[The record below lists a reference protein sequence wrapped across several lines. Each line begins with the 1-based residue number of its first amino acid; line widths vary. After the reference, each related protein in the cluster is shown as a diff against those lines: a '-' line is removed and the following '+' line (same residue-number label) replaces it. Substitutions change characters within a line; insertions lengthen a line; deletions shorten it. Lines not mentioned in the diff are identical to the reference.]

1 MKGWGLSV
9 PAAPALAPRQE
20 PAGWKAGSCTWS
32 LAANQLSRP
41 PNPALSALSRR
52 CEMAAFKGR
61 RLLLWHGRCWFSQA
75 EPPVPPQPPDS
86 LYPPI
91 VASATAKSKAAKRR
105 RLEHF
110 NQQVH
115 AAASIEEKLQL
126 YGKLQRPKYMVYPQT
141 FALNA
146 DRWYRS
152 FTNTVFVPGLPP
164 RAASAAAKAP
174 GAAAPEAAK
183 TPAGAAPEAAKAPEP
198 GTEAPEAVKAPEPA
212 VGARAPYLDVGELRS
227 LVCDA
232 LLQESFY
239 QHKERPFLYR
249 DQDHT
254 PGPFLTQLVST
265 LAAFLSTRNPLL
277 AASSLDLK
285 PEVNYYWHRGE
296 EVVVRGYRKGRVDPV
311 RFQIDDNPHL
321 QIRVPK
327 QLPEIVPLESDLGDV
342 PVIDHKPSKLPL
354 FKRQYENKVFIG
366 SKVADPCCYG
376 HTQFHLIP
384 DKLKRQRFIR
394 ANLEDQIEVLYRAN
408 GIASLFAWTAAQAMY
423 QGFWS
428 EADVTRPF
436 VSQAVVTDGKY
447 FAFFCYQ
454 LNTLALTAETIQNNP
469 RKNICWGTDSKP
481 LYDVVEDG
489 SVKGFNDE
497 VLFNLVRF
505 LLNRPREL

>member
-1 MKGWGLSV
+1 GRRWFSETVLV
-9 PAAPALAPRQE
+9 APAP
-20 PAGWKAGSCTWS
+20 PAS
-32 LAANQLSRP
+32 P
-41 PNPALSALSRR
+41 
-52 CEMAAFKGR
+52 
-61 RLLLWHGRCWFSQA
+61 
-75 EPPVPPQPPDS
+75 
-86 LYPPI
+86 LYPPV
-91 VASATAKSKAAKRR
+91 VASVTAKSKAAKSR
-105 RLEHF
+105 RLQRFKER
-110 NQQVH
+110 VH
-115 AAASIEEKLQL
+115 AAATVEEKLRL

-152 FTNTVFVPGLPP
+152 FTKTVLVPGMPP
-164 RAASAAAKAP
+164 RAAAARPPAAAAGTTPEAGRAPELGAEAP
-174 GAAAPEAAK
+174 GAAEAAK
-183 TPAGAAPEAAKAPEP
+183 TAEAAAGA
-198 GTEAPEAVKAPEPA
+198 V
-212 VGARAPYLDVGELRS
+212 PYLDVGELRS
-227 LVCDA
+227 LACDA

-239 QHKERPFLYR
+239 QNKKRPFLYR

-265 LAAFLSTRNPLL
+265 LAAFLSGRNPLL
-277 AASSLDLK
+277 AASSLDLN
-285 PEVNYYWHRGE
+285 PQVNYYWHHGE
-296 EVVVRGYRKGRVDPV
+296 EVVVHGHRKGRVDPV
-311 RFQIDDNPHL
+311 RFQIDDKPHL

-327 QLPEIVPLESDLGDV
+327 QLPEVVPLESDLGDV

-354 FKRQYENKVFIG
+354 FKKQYENKVFIG

-376 HTQFHLIP
+376 HTQFHLLP
-384 DKLKRQRFIR
+384 DKLKRERFIKQR
-394 ANLEDQIEVLYRAN
+394 LEDQIEVVYRSN

-454 LNTLALTAETIQNNP
+454 LNTLALTAETIKNNP

-489 SVKGFNDE
+489 NVKGFNDE
-497 VLFNLVRF
+497 VLLHLVRF
-505 LLNRPREL
+505 LLNRPKEL

>member
-1 MKGWGLSV
+1 MAVLGGWRL
-9 PAAPALAPRQE
+9 L
-20 PAGWKAGSCTWS
+20 
-32 LAANQLSRP
+32 RP
-41 PNPALSALSRR
+41 
-52 CEMAAFKGR
+52 GR
-61 RLLLWHGRCWFSQA
+61 RWFS
-75 EPPVPPQPPDS
+75 ETVVGVPSPPGSP
-86 LYPPI
+86 LYPPV
-91 VASATAKSKAAKRR
+91 VASITAKSKAAKSR
-105 RLEHF
+105 RLQRF
-110 NQQVH
+110 NQRVH
-115 AAASIEEKLQL
+115 AAATVEEKLRL
-126 YGKLQRPKYMVYPQT
+126 YGKLQRPKYVVYPQT

-152 FTNTVFVPGLPP
+152 FTRTVLVPGMPP
-164 RAASAAAKAP
+164 RRTAAKRPVAPVGATLGAGRAPERGAETPAAAEARGAAEAP
-174 GAAAPEAAK
+174 GAAA
-183 TPAGAAPEAAKAPEP
+183 GAASHI
-198 GTEAPEAVKAPEPA
+198 GI
-212 VGARAPYLDVGELRS
+212 GELRS

-239 QHKERPFLYR
+239 QNKKRPFLYR
-249 DQDHT
+249 DQDQT

-265 LAAFLSTRNPLL
+265 LAASLSGRNPLL
-277 AASSLDLK
+277 AASSLDLS
-285 PEVNYYWHRGE
+285 PEVNYYWRHGE
-296 EVVVRGYRKGRVDPV
+296 EVVVHGHRKDRVDPV

-327 QLPEIVPLESDLGDV
+327 QLPEVVPLESDLGDV

-354 FKRQYENKVFIG
+354 FKKQYENKVFIG

-376 HTQFHLIP
+376 HTQFHLLP
-384 DKLKRQRFIR
+384 DKLKRERFIR
-394 ANLEDQIEVLYRAN
+394 DRLEDQIEVVYRSN

-454 LNTLALTAETIQNNP
+454 LNTLALTAETIKNNP

-489 SVKGFNDE
+489 NVKGFNDE
-497 VLFNLVRF
+497 VLLQLVRF
-505 LLNRPREL
+505 LLNRPKEL

>member
-1 MKGWGLSV
+1 
-9 PAAPALAPRQE
+9 
-20 PAGWKAGSCTWS
+20 
-32 LAANQLSRP
+32 
-41 PNPALSALSRR
+41 
-52 CEMAAFKGR
+52 
-61 RLLLWHGRCWFSQA
+61 
-75 EPPVPPQPPDS
+75 
-86 LYPPI
+86 
-91 VASATAKSKAAKRR
+91 
-105 RLEHF
+105 F
-110 NQQVH
+110 NQRVH
-115 AAASIEEKLQL
+115 AAASIEEKLRL
-126 YGKLQRPKYMVYPQT
+126 YGQLQRPKYMIYPQT

-152 FTNTVFVPGLPP
+152 FTKTVFLPGLPP
-164 RAASAAAKAP
+164 RRAPAAVQAP

-183 TPAGAAPEAAKAPEP
+183 AAEGAAPQAAEAADPGAAAPGAAKTPAPAAGAAP
-198 GTEAPEAVKAPEPA
+198 
-212 VGARAPYLDVGELRS
+212 YLDMGELRS
-227 LVCDA
+227 LACDA

-239 QHKERPFLYR
+239 QNKKRPFLYR

-265 LAAFLSTRNPLL
+265 LAAFLCGRNPLL
-277 AASSLDLK
+277 AAASLDLN
-285 PEVNYYWHRGE
+285 PEVNYYWHHGE
-296 EVVVRGYRKGRVDPV
+296 EVIVHGHRKGRVDPV

-327 QLPEIVPLESDLGDV
+327 QLPEFVPLESDLGDV

-354 FKRQYENKVFIG
+354 FKKQYENKVFIG

-384 DKLKRQRFIR
+384 DKLKRERFIR
-394 ANLEDQIEVLYRAN
+394 ADLEDQIEVVYRAN

-447 FAFFCYQ
+447 FAFFCFQ
-454 LNTLALTAETIQNNP
+454 LNTLALTVETIQNNP

-497 VLFNLVRF
+497 VLLQLVRF
-505 LLNRPREL
+505 LLNRPKEL

>member
-1 MKGWGLSV
+1 
-9 PAAPALAPRQE
+9 
-20 PAGWKAGSCTWS
+20 
-32 LAANQLSRP
+32 
-41 PNPALSALSRR
+41 
-52 CEMAAFKGR
+52 MAASRGR
-61 RLLLWHGRCWFSQA
+61 RLLGQGRCWFSQTESA
-75 EPPVPPQPPDS
+75 APPQPADS
-86 LYPPI
+86 LYPPV

-110 NQQVH
+110 HQRVH
-115 AAASIEEKLQL
+115 AAASVEEKLRL
-126 YGKLQRPKYMVYPQT
+126 YGQRQRPKYMVYPQT

-152 FTNTVFVPGLPP
+152 FTKTVFLPGLPP
-164 RAASAAAKAP
+164 RAVPAAVKAP
-174 GAAAPEAAK
+174 GVV
-183 TPAGAAPEAAKAPEP
+183 APEAAKAPEP
-198 GTEAPEAVKAPEPA
+198 AAAVAPEAAEAPEPGTAAPAAAKTPEPA
-212 VGARAPYLDVGELRS
+212 AGAAPCLDMGELRS
-227 LVCDA
+227 LACDA

-239 QHKERPFLYR
+239 QNKKRPFLYR

-265 LAAFLSTRNPLL
+265 LAASLCGRNPLL

-285 PEVNYYWHRGE
+285 PEVHYYWHHGE
-296 EVVVRGYRKGRVDPV
+296 EVVVHGHRKGRVDPV
-311 RFQIDDNPHL
+311 RFQIDDKPHL

-327 QLPEIVPLESDLGDV
+327 QLPEIVLLESDLGDV

-354 FKRQYENKVFIG
+354 FKKQYENKVFIG

-384 DKLKRQRFIR
+384 DKLNRKRFIR
-394 ANLEDQIEVLYRAN
+394 ANLEDQIEVVYRAN

-423 QGFWS
+423 QGFWN

-481 LYDVVEDG
+481 LYDVVENG

-497 VLFNLVRF
+497 VLLQLVHF
-505 LLNRPREL
+505 LLNRPKEL

>member
-1 MKGWGLSV
+1 
-9 PAAPALAPRQE
+9 A
-20 PAGWKAGSCTWS
+20 S
-32 LAANQLSRP
+32 L
-41 PNPALSALSRR
+41 
-52 CEMAAFKGR
+52 
-61 RLLLWHGRCWFSQA
+61 
-75 EPPVPPQPPDS
+75 
-86 LYPPI
+86 
-91 VASATAKSKAAKRR
+91 TAKSKAAQQRR
-105 RLEHF
+105 RERF
-110 NQQVH
+110 KQQVH
-115 AAASIEEKLQL
+115 EAATVEEKLRL

-152 FTNTVFVPGLPP
+152 FTNTVFVSGMAP
-164 RAASAAAKAP
+164 RAAAVPGAAPEAGGAP
-174 GAAAPEAAK
+174 GAAAVLPGAATTPEPEA
-183 TPAGAAPEAAKAPEP
+183 G
-198 GTEAPEAVKAPEPA
+198 EAPH
-212 VGARAPYLDVGELRS
+212 LDVGELRS
-227 LVCDA
+227 LACDA

-239 QHKERPFLYR
+239 QNKKRPFLYR

-265 LAAFLSTRNPLL
+265 LAACLSGRNPLL
-277 AASSLDLK
+277 SASCLDLK
-285 PEVNYYWHRGE
+285 PEVNYYWHHGE
-296 EVVVRGYRKGRVDPV
+296 EVVLHGHRKGRVDPV
-311 RFQIDDNPHL
+311 RFQIDDHPHL

-327 QLPEIVPLESDLGDV
+327 QLPEVVSLESDLGDV
-342 PVIDHKPSKLPL
+342 PVINHKPSKLPL
-354 FKRQYENKVFIG
+354 FKKQYENKVFIG

-384 DKLKRQRFIR
+384 DRLKRERLIKAR
-394 ANLEDQIEVLYRAN
+394 LEDHIEVVYRSN

-454 LNTLALTAETIQNNP
+454 LNTLALTAETIKNNP

-489 SVKGFNDE
+489 NVKGFNDE
-497 VLFNLVRF
+497 VLLHLVRF
-505 LLNRPREL
+505 LLNRPKEL

>member
-1 MKGWGLSV
+1 
-9 PAAPALAPRQE
+9 
-20 PAGWKAGSCTWS
+20 
-32 LAANQLSRP
+32 
-41 PNPALSALSRR
+41 
-52 CEMAAFKGR
+52 MAASRGR
-61 RLLLWHGRCWFSQA
+61 RLLWQGRCWFSQT
-75 EPPVPPQPPDS
+75 EPVVPPPSPDS

-110 NQQVH
+110 KQQVH
-115 AAASIEEKLQL
+115 AAASIEEKLRL

-152 FTNTVFVPGLPP
+152 FTKTVFVPGLPP
-164 RAASAAAKAP
+164 RPAPAAARAPAAVAPEDAKAP
-174 GAAAPEAAK
+174 EGASPQAVRAPQPAAAAPAAAK
-183 TPAGAAPEAAKAPEP
+183 TPEGAAGAAP
-198 GTEAPEAVKAPEPA
+198 
-212 VGARAPYLDVGELRS
+212 YLDMGQLRS
-227 LVCDA
+227 LACDA

-239 QHKERPFLYR
+239 QNKKRPFLYR

-265 LAAFLSTRNPLL
+265 LAAFLCGRNPLL

-285 PEVNYYWHRGE
+285 PEVNYYWHHGE
-296 EVVVRGYRKGRVDPV
+296 EVVVHGYRKGRVDPV

-327 QLPEIVPLESDLGDV
+327 QLPEFVPLESDLGDV

-354 FKRQYENKVFIG
+354 FKKQYENKVFIG

-384 DKLKRQRFIR
+384 DKLKRERFIR
-394 ANLEDQIEVLYRAN
+394 ANLEDQIEVVYRAN

-454 LNTLALTAETIQNNP
+454 LNTLALTAETIQNSP

-497 VLFNLVRF
+497 VLLQLVRF
-505 LLNRPREL
+505 LLNRPKEL

>member
-1 MKGWGLSV
+1 
-9 PAAPALAPRQE
+9 
-20 PAGWKAGSCTWS
+20 
-32 LAANQLSRP
+32 
-41 PNPALSALSRR
+41 
-52 CEMAAFKGR
+52 
-61 RLLLWHGRCWFSQA
+61 LLWHGRRWFSQA
-75 EPPVPPQPPDS
+75 EPAVLPQPPDS

-105 RLEHF
+105 RLELFH
-110 NQQVH
+110 QRVH
-115 AAASIEEKLQL
+115 GAASIEQKLRL
-126 YGKLQRPKYMVYPQT
+126 YGQLQRPKYMVYPQT

-152 FTNTVFVPGLPP
+152 FTKTVFVPGLPP
-164 RAASAAAKAP
+164 RAA
-174 GAAAPEAAK
+174 
-183 TPAGAAPEAAKAPEP
+183 PEAAKAPEGAAEVAAKAPALGTADP
-198 GTEAPEAVKAPEPA
+198 GAVKTPEPA
-212 VGARAPYLDVGELRS
+212 AGAAPYLDVGELRS
-227 LVCDA
+227 LACNA

-239 QHKERPFLYR
+239 QNKKRPHLYR
-249 DQDHT
+249 SQDHT
-254 PGPFLTQLVST
+254 PGPFLTQLVAT
-265 LAAFLSTRNPLL
+265 LTASLSSRNPLL

-285 PEVNYYWHRGE
+285 PEVNYYWHHGE
-296 EVVVRGYRKGRVDPV
+296 EVVVHGHRKGRVDPV
-311 RFQIDDNPHL
+311 RFQIDDKPHL

-354 FKRQYENKVFIG
+354 FKKQYENKVFIG

-384 DKLKRQRFIR
+384 DKLKRERFIR
-394 ANLEDQIEVLYRAN
+394 ACLEDQIEVVYRAN

-423 QGFWS
+423 QGFWN

-481 LYDVVEDG
+481 LYDVVENG
-489 SVKGFNDE
+489 TVKGFNDE
-497 VLFNLVRF
+497 VLFQLVRF
-505 LLNRPREL
+505 LLNRPKEL

>member
-1 MKGWGLSV
+1 
-9 PAAPALAPRQE
+9 
-20 PAGWKAGSCTWS
+20 
-32 LAANQLSRP
+32 
-41 PNPALSALSRR
+41 
-52 CEMAAFKGR
+52 MAASKGQR
-61 RLLLWHGRCWFSQA
+61 VLWHGRCWFSQA
-75 EPPVPPQPPDS
+75 ESAVPPQPPDS

-91 VASATAKSKAAKRR
+91 VASFTAKSKASKRR

-110 NQQVH
+110 KQRVH
-115 AAASIEEKLQL
+115 AAASVEEKLRL
-126 YGKLQRPKYMVYPQT
+126 YGLLQRPKYMVYPQT

-152 FTNTVFVPGLPP
+152 FTKTVFVPGLPR
-164 RAASAAAKAP
+164 RAAPAATKAPGTVAPKAAKGPEGPAGVAP
-174 GAAAPEAAK
+174 GAAK
-183 TPAGAAPEAAKAPEP
+183 TPEPGTAAPGPAKAPEP
-198 GTEAPEAVKAPEPA
+198 AAGV
-212 VGARAPYLDVGELRS
+212 APYLDLGELRS
-227 LVCDA
+227 LACDA

-239 QHKERPFLYR
+239 QTKKRPFLYR

-265 LAAFLSTRNPLL
+265 LAASLCGRNPLL

-285 PEVNYYWHRGE
+285 PEVNYYWHHGE
-296 EVVVRGYRKGRVDPV
+296 EVVVHGYRKGRVDPV
-311 RFQIDDNPHL
+311 RFQIDDKPHL

-327 QLPEIVPLESDLGDV
+327 QLPEIVPLDSDIGDV

-354 FKRQYENKVFIG
+354 FKKQYENKVFIG

-384 DKLKRQRFIR
+384 DKLRRQRYVR

-408 GIASLFAWTAAQAMY
+408 GVASLFAWTAAQAMY
-423 QGFWS
+423 QGFWN

-454 LNTLALTAETIQNNP
+454 LNTLALTVETIRNNP

-489 SVKGFNDE
+489 NVKGFNDE
-497 VLFNLVRF
+497 VLIQLVRF
-505 LLNRPREL
+505 LLNRPKEL

>member
-1 MKGWGLSV
+1 
-9 PAAPALAPRQE
+9 
-20 PAGWKAGSCTWS
+20 
-32 LAANQLSRP
+32 
-41 PNPALSALSRR
+41 
-52 CEMAAFKGR
+52 MAASRGR
-61 RLLLWHGRCWFSQA
+61 RLLWHGRCWFSQT
-75 EPPVPPQPPDS
+75 ESTIPPPPPPDS

-110 NQQVH
+110 NQRVH
-115 AAASIEEKLQL
+115 AAASIEEKLRL
-126 YGKLQRPKYMVYPQT
+126 YGQLQRPKYMVYPQT

-146 DRWYRS
+146 DRWYQS
-152 FTNTVFVPGLPP
+152 FTKTVFVPGLPP
-164 RAASAAAKAP
+164 RAAPAAAKAP
-174 GAAAPEAAK
+174 GPVTPTAAKAPEAV
-183 TPAGAAPEAAKAPEP
+183 GPEAAKAPEGAGP
-198 GTEAPEAVKAPEPA
+198 QATKSPEP
-212 VGARAPYLDVGELRS
+212 GAAAPAAAKTPEVAAGAAPYLDVGQLRS
-227 LVCDA
+227 VACDA

-239 QHKERPFLYR
+239 QNKKRPALYR
-249 DQDHT
+249 DQEHT

-265 LAAFLSTRNPLL
+265 LAAFLCGRNPLL
-277 AASSLDLK
+277 AASSLDLN
-285 PEVNYYWHRGE
+285 PEVNYYWHHGE
-296 EVVVRGYRKGRVDPV
+296 EVVVHGHRKGRVDPV

-327 QLPEIVPLESDLGDV
+327 QLPEFVPLESDLGDV
-342 PVIDHKPSKLPL
+342 PIIAHKPSKLPL
-354 FKRQYENKVFIG
+354 FKKQYENKVFIG

-384 DKLKRQRFIR
+384 DKLKRERFVR
-394 ANLEDQIEVLYRAN
+394 ANLEDQIEVVYRSN

-454 LNTLALTAETIQNNP
+454 LNTLALTVETIQNNP

-497 VLFNLVRF
+497 VLIQLVQF
-505 LLNRPREL
+505 LLNRPRDL

>member
-1 MKGWGLSV
+1 
-9 PAAPALAPRQE
+9 
-20 PAGWKAGSCTWS
+20 
-32 LAANQLSRP
+32 
-41 PNPALSALSRR
+41 
-52 CEMAAFKGR
+52 MAASGAR
-61 RLLLWHGRCWFSQA
+61 RVLWHGRRWCSQMESA
-75 EPPVPPQPPDS
+75 VPTQPPGP

-110 NQQVH
+110 NQRVH
-115 AAASIEEKLQL
+115 GAASIEEKLRL

-152 FTNTVFVPGLPP
+152 FTKTVFVPGLPP

-174 GAAAPEAAK
+174 GAVAPEAA
-183 TPAGAAPEAAKAPEP
+183 AGAAPEAARAPEP
-198 GTEAPEAVKAPEPA
+198 GTAAPDTAKTPA
-212 VGARAPYLDVGELRS
+212 AGAAPYLDMGELRS
-227 LVCDA
+227 LACDA

-239 QHKERPFLYR
+239 QNKKRPLLYR

-254 PGPFLTQLVST
+254 PGPFLTHLVST
-265 LAAFLSTRNPLL
+265 LATFLCGRNPLL

-285 PEVNYYWHRGE
+285 PEVNYYWHHGE
-296 EVVVRGYRKGRVDPV
+296 EVVVHGHRKGRVDPV
-311 RFQIDDNPHL
+311 RFQIDDHPHL

-354 FKRQYENKVFIG
+354 FKKQYENKVFIG

-384 DKLKRQRFIR
+384 DKLKRERFVR
-394 ANLEDQIEVLYRAN
+394 AHLEDQIEVLYRAN

-454 LNTLALTAETIQNNP
+454 LNTLALTVETIRNNP

-497 VLFNLVRF
+497 VMRQLVRF
-505 LLNRPREL
+505 LLNRPKEL

>member
-1 MKGWGLSV
+1 MAV
-9 PAAPALAPRQE
+9 PR
-20 PAGWKAGSCTWS
+20 
-32 LAANQLSRP
+32 
-41 PNPALSALSRR
+41 
-52 CEMAAFKGR
+52 GR
-61 RLLLWHGRCWFSQA
+61 RLLWYGRCWFSQVESA
-75 EPPVPPQPPDS
+75 VPPQPPDS

-91 VASATAKSKAAKRR
+91 VASATAKSKVAKRR
-105 RLEHF
+105 RLEYF
-110 NQQVH
+110 KQRVH
-115 AAASIEEKLQL
+115 GAASIEEKLRL
-126 YGKLQRPKYMVYPQT
+126 YGQLQRPKYMVYPQT

-152 FTNTVFVPGLPP
+152 FTKTVFVPGLPP
-164 RAASAAAKAP
+164 KAASAAAKAP
-174 GAAAPEAAK
+174 GAVAPEAAK
-183 TPAGAAPEAAKAPEP
+183 PPPGVAPEASRAAEPAAAAAKTPEPAAGAAP
-198 GTEAPEAVKAPEPA
+198 
-212 VGARAPYLDVGELRS
+212 YLDLGELRS
-227 LVCDA
+227 LACDA

-239 QHKERPFLYR
+239 QNKKRPYLCR
-249 DQDHT
+249 DNDHR

-265 LAAFLSTRNPLL
+265 LAAFLSGRNPLL

-285 PEVNYYWHRGE
+285 PEVNYYWHHGE
-296 EVVVRGYRKGRVDPV
+296 EVVVHGHRKGRVDPV

-321 QIRVPK
+321 QIRIPK
-327 QLPEIVPLESDLGDV
+327 QLPEVVPLESDLGDV

-354 FKRQYENKVFIG
+354 FKKQYENKVFIG

-384 DKLKRQRFIR
+384 DKLKRERFIR
-394 ANLEDQIEVLYRAN
+394 AHLEDQIEVVYRAN

-436 VSQAVVTDGKY
+436 VSQAVVTDGRY

-454 LNTLALTAETIQNNP
+454 LNTLALTVETIQNNP

-497 VLFNLVRF
+497 VLLQLVRF
-505 LLNRPREL
+505 LLNRPKEV

>member
-1 MKGWGLSV
+1 
-9 PAAPALAPRQE
+9 
-20 PAGWKAGSCTWS
+20 
-32 LAANQLSRP
+32 
-41 PNPALSALSRR
+41 
-52 CEMAAFKGR
+52 MAARGCGR
-61 RLLLWHGRCWFSQA
+61 LLWHGRRCCSQA
-75 EPPVPPQPPDS
+75 ESAVPQRLPDS

-105 RLEHF
+105 RQEYFH
-110 NQQVH
+110 QRVH
-115 AAASIEEKLQL
+115 AAPSIEEKLRL
-126 YGKLQRPKYMVYPQT
+126 YGQRQRPKYVVYPQT

-146 DRWYRS
+146 DRWYRG
-152 FTNTVFVPGLPP
+152 FTKTVFVPGLPP
-164 RAASAAAKAP
+164 RAA
-174 GAAAPEAAK
+174 AAAPEVAGASGAAAAK
-183 TPAGAAPEAAKAPEP
+183 PP
-198 GTEAPEAVKAPEPA
+198 
-212 VGARAPYLDVGELRS
+212 VGAVPFLDVGELRS
-227 LVCDA
+227 LACDA

-239 QHKERPFLYR
+239 QHKKRPHLYCH
-249 DQDHT
+249 QDHT

-265 LAAFLSTRNPLL
+265 LTASLCRLNPLL
-277 AASSLDLK
+277 ASSSLDLK
-285 PEVNYYWHRGE
+285 PEVNYYWLHGE
-296 EVVVRGYRKGRVDPV
+296 EVVVHGHRKGRVDPV
-311 RFQIDDNPHL
+311 RFQIDDKPHL

-327 QLPEIVPLESDLGDV
+327 QLPEIVPLESDLGEV

-384 DKLKRQRFIR
+384 DKLNRQRLVK
-394 ANLEDQIEVLYRAN
+394 ANLEDQIEVRNRAN

-454 LNTLALTAETIQNNP
+454 LNTLALTVETIRNNS
-469 RKNICWGTDSKP
+469 RKNICWGTESKP

-497 VLFNLVRF
+497 VLLQLVRF
-505 LLNRPREL
+505 LLNRPKEL

>member
-1 MKGWGLSV
+1 
-9 PAAPALAPRQE
+9 
-20 PAGWKAGSCTWS
+20 
-32 LAANQLSRP
+32 
-41 PNPALSALSRR
+41 
-52 CEMAAFKGR
+52 MAASRGGR
-61 RLLLWHGRCWFSQA
+61 LLWHGRCWFSQA
-75 EPPVPPQPPDS
+75 ESAGSPQPPDS

-91 VASATAKSKAAKRR
+91 VASITAKSKVAKQR

-110 NQQVH
+110 KQRVH
-115 AAASIEEKLQL
+115 AAASIEEKLRL
-126 YGKLQRPKYMVYPQT
+126 YGQLQRPKYMVYPQT

-152 FTNTVFVPGLPP
+152 FTKTVFVPGLPP
-164 RAASAAAKAP
+164 RAAPAAAKAP
-174 GAAAPEAAK
+174 GAVAP
-183 TPAGAAPEAAKAPEP
+183 PEAAKAPE
-198 GTEAPEAVKAPEPA
+198 GVAPEASGPGTAAPGAAKTPKP
-212 VGARAPYLDVGELRS
+212 VGGAAPYLDMGELRS
-227 LVCDA
+227 LACDA

-239 QHKERPFLYR
+239 QNKKRPFLYR
-249 DQDHT
+249 HQDHT

-265 LAAFLSTRNPLL
+265 LAAFLCSRNPLL
-277 AASSLDLK
+277 VASSLDLK
-285 PEVNYYWHRGE
+285 PEVNYYWHHGE
-296 EVVVRGYRKGRVDPV
+296 EVVVHGHRKGRVDPV
-311 RFQIDDNPHL
+311 RFQIDDKPHL

-342 PVIDHKPSKLPL
+342 PLIDHKPSKLPL
-354 FKRQYENKVFIG
+354 FKKQYENKVFIG

-384 DKLKRQRFIR
+384 DKLNRKRFIR
-394 ANLEDQIEVLYRAN
+394 ANLEDQIEVVYRAN

-423 QGFWS
+423 QGFWN

-454 LNTLALTAETIQNNP
+454 LNTLALTVETIQNNP

-497 VLFNLVRF
+497 VLLQLVRF
-505 LLNRPREL
+505 LLNRPKEL